1 GTDLSTLSTSAGLV
15 WSRVSDTQIVGKI
28 GATTVVTLDLTANA
42 GNTTA
47 TVKATLNSNYTGHT
61 ALGDDLAA
69 LGSVKV
75 VATDTDGDTAQGTVN
90 VTVSDDIPV
99 ALSDVGSVAEGATL
113 TVGAAGGVLF
123 NDKPGADGWDTAGG
137 VVGVNNVTSGSVTT
151 ANGSGAYVIQGQ
163 YGQLTLGKDGSY
175 TYQATAAVTS
185 DKQDVFT
192 YTVKDGDGDT
202 TTAQLSITVN
212 NVDQKPVVNDI
223 DHSALESSRTE
234 TKSNVVLT
242 IDLSGSMN
250 FDSGVAGKTR
260 LDLVKEA
267 VAELLNSGSVN
278 AVFITTF
285 SSSGYATDNSALN
298 GGQWYTAAQLQ
309 QAILAVNALNA
320 VGGTNYDGALTSV
333 MNYVNAAGTFPGGA
347 GKNVSV
353 FMSDGEPAN
362 GAVGTAK
369 ESQWI
374 TWLGSKN
381 FSDAYAIGFG
391 GLTSTNANNLEP
403 IAWKAGEV
411 QGTHTTAAQDD
422 HVILSDVTALKDA
435 LLQTVV
441 SPGAVVTGDLKTEG
455 GNTSGD
461 GWGSAVVSVVTFGA
475 QTHTFTSASDTF
487 TFDLGAVGKVVVKG
501 DGTYTFTAN
510 NTTDVNAALSA
521 ALTYTLKD
529 VDGSVSNPANL
540 VFTLTDRSEVSSVD
554 DSASVSTS
562 STMVP
567 VTVPNTSQANFN
579 TNDNG
584 DWSFSSATQAS
595 FTSLATAAGGA
606 DAWLRSANT
615 TVSSSNGADGRLTV
629 TDNNGSSTGA
639 GEVFTPIYT
648 ASSAGGEKL
657 SFQVEAR
664 GNWSTGNDT
673 AQWALYQK
681 VGATWVALTGAGT
694 SGSITSSSQ
703 YIETKMLDAA
713 GQYRIYLNVTD
724 GSGNANSNKASVSV
738 DDFQVIHPVTYE
750 PQWSTSSVSGNVLNN
765 DSQGSEGASLYVGS
779 TKVGV
784 AGVDVVGTY
793 GTLHLNADGS
803 YTYTT
808 ASGAPY
814 HATQQDVFEYHLTQ
828 ADGDTATANLT
839 ITVNASGP
847 GVLAGVVTETPVVP
861 TPLAGHEILAST
873 GLDTLVGTG
882 SDDLFTWKSGTQS
895 APVDVVK
902 GFGTAGSDKLVLG
915 DLLQGE
921 EHTSDLSKFL
931 HLETQAGTGGTV
943 NTVIKVSTSGGL
955 AADGSGYNQQIVVE
969 GVDLT
974 GSSHDQNTMIK
985 NLIDQ
990 GKLKL
995 DHS

>member
-1 GTDLSTLSTSAGLV
+1 MV
-15 WSRVSDTQIVGKI
+15 
-28 GATTVVTLDLTANA
+28 
-42 GNTTA
+42 
-47 TVKATLNSNYTGHT
+47 
-61 ALGDDLAA
+61 DD
-69 LGSVKV
+69 V
-75 VATDTDGDTAQGTVN
+75 
-90 VTVSDDIPV
+90 PV
-99 ALSDVGSVAEGATL
+99 AVSDVGSVAEGTTL

-242 IDLSGSMN
+242 IDLSGSMA

-309 QAILAVNALNA
+309 QAILAVNALTAN
-320 VGGTNYDGALTSV
+320 GGTNYDGALTSV
-333 MNYVNAAGTFPGGA
+333 MNYVNAAGAFPGGA

-391 GLTSTNANNLEP
+391 GLTATNANNLEP

-411 QGTHTTAAQDD
+411 QGTNTTAAQDD

-540 VFTLTDRSEVSSVD
+540 VFTLTDRSEVSATD
-554 DSASVSTS
+554 DPNTGQASVTFSTQTNVGNTAYYAQSFSTS
-562 STMVP
+562 ATGDWAF
-567 VTVPNTSQANFN
+567 NTSGGNNNKVVNQDQTFITASNQNATLNGNVAKWLVTSYAGSALDAQPQSSNSVLRLIDNNGNTSGDAQLITPQFTTTQAGQKFTFSMASGNYSN
-579 TNDNG
+579 TND
-584 DWSFSSATQAS
+584 
-595 FTSLATAAGGA
+595 
-606 DAWLRSANT
+606 
-615 TVSSSNGADGRLTV
+615 TVSWVLYKATTSGGVTTWAVVEQATLNTLLTSNAQG
-629 TDNNGSSTGA
+629 TG
-639 GEVFTPIYT
+639 
-648 ASSAGGEKL
+648 
-657 SFQVEAR
+657 
-664 GNWSTGNDT
+664 TGNIQTGELD
-673 AQWALYQK
+673 L
-681 VGATWVALTGAGT
+681 GATYRLAVTAHDGT
-694 SGSITSSSQ
+694 
-703 YIETKMLDAA
+703 
-713 GQYRIYLNVTD
+713 
-724 GSGNANSNKASVSV
+724 GSGGNYYVNL
-738 DDFQVIHPVTYE
+738 DDFGLKNADTTSIVT
-750 PQWSTSSVSGNVLNN
+750 TSVANASGNVLTN
-765 DSQGSEGASLYVGS
+765 DVQGSEGASLYVGS

-784 AGVDVVGTY
+784 AGVDVVGSY

-808 ASGAPY
+808 KSPASGASY
-814 HATQQDVFEYHLTQ
+814 HETQKDVFEYHLTQ

-847 GVLAGVVTETPVVP
+847 GVLAGGATETPVVP
-861 TPLAGHEILAST
+861 TPLPGHEILAST

-974 GSSHDQNTMIK
+974 GPSHDQNTMIK

-990 GKLKL
+990 GKLKI

>member
-1 GTDLSTLSTSAGLV
+1 MV
-15 WSRVSDTQIVGKI
+15 
-28 GATTVVTLDLTANA
+28 
-42 GNTTA
+42 TA
-47 TVKATLNSNYTGHT
+47 TDNDGQIQTGTLAINI
-61 ALGDDLAA
+61 
-69 LGSVKV
+69 V
-75 VATDTDGDTAQGTVN
+75 
-90 VTVSDDIPV
+90 DDIPV
-99 ALSDVGSVAEGATL
+99 AVSDIGSVAEGSTL

-242 IDLSGSMN
+242 IDLSGSMA

-309 QAILAVNALNA
+309 QAILAVNALTAN
-320 VGGTNYDGALTSV
+320 GGTNYDGALTSV
-333 MNYVNAAGTFPGGA
+333 MNYVNAAGAFPGGA

-391 GLTSTNANNLEP
+391 GLTATNANNLEP

-411 QGTHTTAAQDD
+411 QGTNTTAAQDD

-540 VFTLTDRSEVSSVD
+540 VFTLTDRSEVSATD
-554 DSASVSTS
+554 DPNTGQASVTFSTQTNVGNTAYYAQSFSTS
-562 STMVP
+562 ATGDWAF
-567 VTVPNTSQANFN
+567 NTSGGNNNKVVNQDQTFITASNQNATLNGNVAKWLVTSYAGSALDAQPQSSNSVLRLIDNNGNTNGDAQLITPQFTTNQAGQKFTFSLASGNYSN
-579 TNDNG
+579 TND
-584 DWSFSSATQAS
+584 
-595 FTSLATAAGGA
+595 
-606 DAWLRSANT
+606 
-615 TVSSSNGADGRLTV
+615 TVSWVLYKATTSGGVTTWAVVEQATLNTLLTSNAQG
-629 TDNNGSSTGA
+629 TG
-639 GEVFTPIYT
+639 
-648 ASSAGGEKL
+648 
-657 SFQVEAR
+657 
-664 GNWSTGNDT
+664 TGNIQTGELD
-673 AQWALYQK
+673 L
-681 VGATWVALTGAGT
+681 GATYRLAVTAHDGT
-694 SGSITSSSQ
+694 
-703 YIETKMLDAA
+703 
-713 GQYRIYLNVTD
+713 
-724 GSGNANSNKASVSV
+724 GSGGNYYVNL
-738 DDFQVIHPVTYE
+738 DDFGLKNADTTSIVT
-750 PQWSTSSVSGNVLNN
+750 TSVANASGNVLTN
-765 DSQGSEGASLYVGS
+765 DVQGSEGASLYVGS

-784 AGVDVVGTY
+784 AGVDVVGSY

-808 ASGAPY
+808 KSPASGASY
-814 HATQQDVFEYHLTQ
+814 HETQKDVFEYHLTQ

-847 GVLAGVVTETPVVP
+847 GVLAGGATETPVVP
-861 TPLAGHEILAST
+861 TPLPGHEILAST

-974 GSSHDQNTMIK
+974 GPSHDQNTMIK

-990 GKLKL
+990 GKLKI